1 MRASKM
7 SFEARPRILFFG
19 SGAFAVPALQTLH
32 TARYPVLG
40 AVSQPPKPAG
50 RGMHLTKTPVHQ
62 MAESLGLPVWTPE
75 RCRNPEFIE
84 QVRMLAPDLIVL
96 AAYGKILPGELL
108 QIAPLGNWNL
118 HPSLLP
124 KYRGA
129 APIQH
134 AILNGETETGVTLME
149 MTTEMDA
156 GDIYLQVVEP
166 IDPEEDAGMLERR
179 LAQHAAELLLEGLQ
193 RLQQG
198 TLTRTP
204 QDHSQATYAPL
215 MCKEDTYIRWTE
227 PAERCHN
234 RVRAFSPKPGACTC
248 WRGKLLKIWRTQPII
263 SSETTGE
270 PGMLLQVRPDGLVV
284 ACSAGALR
292 ILELQPENRAR
303 MSAQAFINGYRPQ
316 PGERLQPAE
325 PS

>member
-1 MRASKM
+1 M

-19 SGAFAVPALQTLH
+19 SGAFAVPALKRLH
-32 TARYPVLG
+32 AADYPLLG
-40 AVSQPPKPAG
+40 VVSQPPKPAG

-62 MAESLGLPVWTPE
+62 VAESLGLPVWTPE
-75 RCRNPEFIE
+75 RCRNPAFIE
-84 QVRMLAPDLIVL
+84 QVRTLAPDLIVL
-96 AAYGKILPGELL
+96 AAYGKILPAELL

-149 MTTEMDA
+149 MTPEMDA

-166 IDPEEDAGMLERR
+166 IDPAEDAGMVEQR
-179 LAQHAAELLLEGLQ
+179 LAERAASLLLEGLE
-193 RLQQG
+193 RLRQG

-215 MCKEDTYIRWTE
+215 IRKEDTFIRWEE
-227 PAERCHN
+227 PAEQCHN
-234 RVRAFSPKPGACTC
+234 RVRAFSPKPGACTY
-248 WRGKLLKIWRTQPII
+248 WRGKLLKIWRTEPIP
-263 SSETTGE
+263 SPEVPGE
-270 PGMLLQVRPDGLVV
+270 PGVLLQVHADGLVV
-284 ACSAGALR
+284 ACGRGALR

-303 MSAQAFINGYRPQ
+303 MSAKAFINGYRPQ
-316 PGERLQPAE
+316 PGERLQPAV